1 MENAPK
7 NSQGFALSIT
17 NYNLHMTNDIRM
29 LKSKIQSPKNPFS
42 NFESQK
48 ILGQFLV
55 IVTPFLFILIWH
67 LIAAGTTPLI
77 LPGPKDVFMRL
88 FSYFVSGRVW
98 PHLFMTTQEIL
109 AGFVLGSILGLGF
122 GTLISES
129 VIARKVIMPYII
141 VTQALPKFA
150 LAPMLVIWF
159 GFGMAPKVIIAA
171 LIAFFPLVENT
182 YMGLTTT
189 PGSQLELFR
198 ALRASRITTLLK
210 LRVPHAIPAIFSGFR
225 VALMLS
231 LVGAVVAEYV
241 GANQGLGALI
251 IVSQGTLDTELM
263 FVAFVVLTVLG
274 LSLDW
279 LYGLVYKAVLVKLYG
294 KSISNISSST
304 SRLSV

>member
-1 MENAPK
+1 
-7 NSQGFALSIT
+7 
-17 NYNLHMTNDIRM
+17 MTNDRRL
-29 LKSKIQSPKNPFS
+29 LKSKIKSPKNPFS

-109 AGFVLGSILGLGF
+109 AGFVLGSVLGLGF

-263 FVAFVVLTVLG
+263 FVSFVVLTVLG

>member
-1 MENAPK
+1 M
-7 NSQGFALSIT
+7 ST
-17 NYNLHMTNDIRM
+17 N
-29 LKSKIQSPKNPFS
+29 FS
-42 NFESQK
+42 SQK
-48 ILGQFLV
+48 LLGQFLV
-55 IVTPFLFILIWH
+55 LVTPFLFLLIWH

-77 LPGPKDVFMRL
+77 LPNPYDVFMRL
-88 FSYFVSGRVW
+88 VSYFINGRIW
-98 PHLFMTTQEIL
+98 PHLLMTTQEIL
-109 AGFVLGSILGLGF
+109 AGFVLGSVLGLGF
-122 GTLISES
+122 GTLVSES
-129 VIARKVIMPYII
+129 DIARKVIMPYII

-182 YMGLTTT
+182 FMGLTTT
-189 PGSQLELFR
+189 PQPQLELFR

-210 LRVPHAIPAIFSGFR
+210 LRIPHAVPAIFSGFR

-263 FVAFVVLTVLG
+263 FVAFVILTVLG
-274 LSLDW
+274 LCLDW
-279 LYGLVYKAVLVKLYG
+279 LYGLVYKIVLVKLYG
-294 KSISNISSST
+294 KTIDDVSSST
-304 SRLSV
+304 TRLSV

>member
-1 MENAPK
+1 MAKKRNQIDGV
-7 NSQGFALSIT
+7 SSDLS
-17 NYNLHMTNDIRM
+17 
-29 LKSKIQSPKNPFS
+29 
-42 NFESQK
+42 SQK
-48 ILGQFLV
+48 ILGKILV
-55 IVTPFLFILIWH
+55 IITPFLFLLIWH
-67 LIAAGTTPLI
+67 FIALGTTPLI
-77 LPGPKDVFMRL
+77 LPSPGDVFMRL
-88 FSYFVSGRVW
+88 VSYFVNGRVW

-129 VIARKVIMPYII
+129 EISRKVIMPYII

-189 PGSQLELFR
+189 PQSQLELFR

-210 LRVPHAIPAIFSGFR
+210 LRVPHAVPAIFSGFR

-263 FVAFVVLTVLG
+263 FVSFVILTVLG
-274 LSLDW
+274 LCLDW
-279 LYGLVYKAVLVKLYG
+279 LYGIVYRIVLVKLYG
-294 KSISNISSST
+294 KTIDDVSSST
-304 SRLSV
+304 TRLSV

>member
-1 MENAPK
+1 MTIEINQIDGDTEAK
-7 NSQGFALSIT
+7 GSFIT
-17 NYNLHMTNDIRM
+17 N
-29 LKSKIQSPKNPFS
+29 FS
-42 NFESQK
+42 SQK
-48 ILGQFLV
+48 LLGQFLV
-55 IVTPFLFILIWH
+55 LVTPFLFLLIWH

-77 LPGPKDVFMRL
+77 LPNPYDVFMRL
-88 FSYFVSGRVW
+88 VSYFINGRIW

-109 AGFVLGSILGLGF
+109 AGFVLGSVLGLGF
-122 GTLISES
+122 GTLVSES
-129 VIARKVIMPYII
+129 DIARKVIMPYII

-182 YMGLTTT
+182 FMGLTTT
-189 PGSQLELFR
+189 PQPQLELFR

-210 LRVPHAIPAIFSGFR
+210 LRVPHAVPAIFSGFR

-263 FVAFVVLTVLG
+263 FVAFVILTVLG
-274 LSLDW
+274 LCLDW
-279 LYGLVYKAVLVKLYG
+279 LYGLVYKIVLVKLYG
-294 KSISNISSST
+294 KTIDDVSSST
-304 SRLSV
+304 TRLSV

>member
-1 MENAPK
+1 
-7 NSQGFALSIT
+7 
-17 NYNLHMTNDIRM
+17 MTNDRRL

-109 AGFVLGSILGLGF
+109 AGFVLGGVLGLGF

-263 FVAFVVLTVLG
+263 FVSFVVLTVLG

>member
-1 MENAPK
+1 MTIEINQIDGDTEAK
-7 NSQGFALSIT
+7 GSFIT
-17 NYNLHMTNDIRM
+17 N
-29 LKSKIQSPKNPFS
+29 FS
-42 NFESQK
+42 SQK
-48 ILGQFLV
+48 LLGQFLV
-55 IVTPFLFILIWH
+55 LVTPFLFLLIWH

-77 LPGPKDVFMRL
+77 LPNPYDVFMRL
-88 FSYFVSGRVW
+88 VAYFINGRIW
-98 PHLFMTTQEIL
+98 PHLLMTTQEIL
-109 AGFVLGSILGLGF
+109 AGFVLGSVLGLGF
-122 GTLISES
+122 GTLVSES
-129 VIARKVIMPYII
+129 DIARKVIMPYII

-182 YMGLTTT
+182 FMGLTTT
-189 PGSQLELFR
+189 PQPQLELFR

-210 LRVPHAIPAIFSGFR
+210 LRIPHAVPAIFSGFR

-263 FVAFVVLTVLG
+263 FVAFVILTVLG
-274 LSLDW
+274 LCLDW
-279 LYGLVYKAVLVKLYG
+279 LYGLVYKIVLVKLYG
-294 KSISNISSST
+294 KTIDDVSSST
-304 SRLSV
+304 TRLSV

>member
-1 MENAPK
+1 MTIEINRIDGDTEAK
-7 NSQGFALSIT
+7 GSFIT
-17 NYNLHMTNDIRM
+17 N
-29 LKSKIQSPKNPFS
+29 FS
-42 NFESQK
+42 SQK
-48 ILGQFLV
+48 LLGQFLV
-55 IVTPFLFILIWH
+55 LVTPFLFLLIWH

-77 LPGPKDVFMRL
+77 LPNPYDVFMRL
-88 FSYFVSGRVW
+88 VSYFINGRIW

-109 AGFVLGSILGLGF
+109 AGFVLGSVLGLGF
-122 GTLISES
+122 GTLVSES
-129 VIARKVIMPYII
+129 DIARKVIMPYII

-182 YMGLTTT
+182 FMGLTTT
-189 PGSQLELFR
+189 PQPQLELFR

-210 LRVPHAIPAIFSGFR
+210 LRIPHAVPAIFSGFR

-263 FVAFVVLTVLG
+263 FVAFVILTVLG
-274 LSLDW
+274 LCLDW
-279 LYGLVYKAVLVKLYG
+279 LYGLVYKIVLVKLYG
-294 KSISNISSST
+294 KTIDDVSSST
-304 SRLSV
+304 TRLSV

>member
-1 MENAPK
+1 MTIEINQIDGDTEAK
-7 NSQGFALSIT
+7 GSFIT
-17 NYNLHMTNDIRM
+17 N
-29 LKSKIQSPKNPFS
+29 FS
-42 NFESQK
+42 SQK
-48 ILGQFLV
+48 LLGQFLV
-55 IVTPFLFILIWH
+55 IVTPFLFLLIWH

-77 LPGPKDVFMRL
+77 LPNPYDVFMRL
-88 FSYFVSGRVW
+88 VSYFINGRIW
-98 PHLFMTTQEIL
+98 PHLLMTTQEIL
-109 AGFVLGSILGLGF
+109 AGFVLGSVLGLGF
-122 GTLISES
+122 GTLVSES
-129 VIARKVIMPYII
+129 DIARKVIMPYII

-189 PGSQLELFR
+189 PQPQLELFR

-210 LRVPHAIPAIFSGFR
+210 LRIPHAVPAIFSGFR

-263 FVAFVVLTVLG
+263 FVAFVILTVLG
-274 LSLDW
+274 LCLDW
-279 LYGLVYKAVLVKLYG
+279 LYGLVYKIVLVKLYG
-294 KSISNISSST
+294 KTIDDVSSST
-304 SRLSV
+304 TRLSV

>member
-1 MENAPK
+1 MTIEINQIDGDTEAK
-7 NSQGFALSIT
+7 RSFIT
-17 NYNLHMTNDIRM
+17 N
-29 LKSKIQSPKNPFS
+29 FS
-42 NFESQK
+42 SQK
-48 ILGQFLV
+48 LLGQFLV
-55 IVTPFLFILIWH
+55 LVTPFLFLLIWH

-77 LPGPKDVFMRL
+77 LPNPYDVFMRL
-88 FSYFVSGRVW
+88 VSYFINGRVW

-109 AGFVLGSILGLGF
+109 AGFVLGSVLGLGF
-122 GTLISES
+122 GTLVSES
-129 VIARKVIMPYII
+129 DIARKVIMPYII

-189 PGSQLELFR
+189 PQPQLELFR

-210 LRVPHAIPAIFSGFR
+210 LRIPHAVPAIFSGFR

-263 FVAFVVLTVLG
+263 FVAFVILTVLG
-274 LSLDW
+274 LCLDW
-279 LYGLVYKAVLVKLYG
+279 LYGLVYKIVLVKLYG
-294 KSISNISSST
+294 KTIDDVSSST
-304 SRLSV
+304 TRLSV

>member
-1 MENAPK
+1 
-7 NSQGFALSIT
+7 
-17 NYNLHMTNDIRM
+17 MTTDRRL
-29 LKSKIQSPKNPFS
+29 LKRKIQSPKNPFS

-109 AGFVLGSILGLGF
+109 AGFVLGGVLGLGF

-263 FVAFVVLTVLG
+263 FVSFVVLTVLG

>member
-1 MENAPK
+1 
-7 NSQGFALSIT
+7 
-17 NYNLHMTNDIRM
+17 MTNDRIL
-29 LKSKIQSPKNPFS
+29 LKSKIKSPKNPFS

-109 AGFVLGSILGLGF
+109 AGFVLGSVLGLGF

-263 FVAFVVLTVLG
+263 FVSFVVLTVLG

>member
-1 MENAPK
+1 MTIEINQIDGDTEAK
-7 NSQGFALSIT
+7 GSLIT
-17 NYNLHMTNDIRM
+17 N
-29 LKSKIQSPKNPFS
+29 FS
-42 NFESQK
+42 SQK
-48 ILGQFLV
+48 LLGQFLV
-55 IVTPFLFILIWH
+55 LVTPFLFLLIWYI
-67 LIAAGTTPLI
+67 IAAGTTPLI
-77 LPGPKDVFMRL
+77 LPNPYDVFMRL
-88 FSYFVSGRVW
+88 VSYFINGRVW

-109 AGFVLGSILGLGF
+109 AGFVLGSVLGIGF
-122 GTLISES
+122 GTLVSES
-129 VIARKVIMPYII
+129 DIARKVIMPYII

-189 PGSQLELFR
+189 PQPQLELFR

-210 LRVPHAIPAIFSGFR
+210 LRIPHAVPAIFSGFR

-263 FVAFVVLTVLG
+263 FVAFVILTVLG
-274 LSLDW
+274 LCLDW
-279 LYGLVYKAVLVKLYG
+279 LYGLVYKIVLVKLYG
-294 KSISNISSST
+294 KTIDDVSSST
-304 SRLSV
+304 TRLSV

>member
-1 MENAPK
+1 
-7 NSQGFALSIT
+7 
-17 NYNLHMTNDIRM
+17 MTNDRRL

-48 ILGQFLV
+48 ILGQLLV

-109 AGFVLGSILGLGF
+109 AGFVLGSVLGLGF

-263 FVAFVVLTVLG
+263 FVSFVVLTVLG

-279 LYGLVYKAVLVKLYG
+279 LYGLVYRAVLVKLYG
-294 KSISNISSST
+294 KTIGDVSSST

>member
-1 MENAPK
+1 MTIEINRIDGDTEAK
-7 NSQGFALSIT
+7 GSFIT
-17 NYNLHMTNDIRM
+17 N
-29 LKSKIQSPKNPFS
+29 FS
-42 NFESQK
+42 SQK
-48 ILGQFLV
+48 LLGQFLV
-55 IVTPFLFILIWH
+55 LVTPFLFLLIWH

-77 LPGPKDVFMRL
+77 LPNPYDVFMRL
-88 FSYFVSGRVW
+88 VSYFINGRIW
-98 PHLFMTTQEIL
+98 PHLLMTTQEIL
-109 AGFVLGSILGLGF
+109 AGFVLGSVLGLGF
-122 GTLISES
+122 GTLVSES
-129 VIARKVIMPYII
+129 DIARKVIMPYII

-189 PGSQLELFR
+189 PQPQLELFR

-210 LRVPHAIPAIFSGFR
+210 LRIPHAVPAIFSGFR

-263 FVAFVVLTVLG
+263 FVAFVILTVLG
-274 LSLDW
+274 LCLDW
-279 LYGLVYKAVLVKLYG
+279 LYGLVYKIVLVKLYG
-294 KSISNISSST
+294 KTIDDVSSST
-304 SRLSV
+304 TRLSV

>member
-1 MENAPK
+1 MTIEINQIDGNTEAK
-7 NSQGFALSIT
+7 GSFIT
-17 NYNLHMTNDIRM
+17 N
-29 LKSKIQSPKNPFS
+29 FS
-42 NFESQK
+42 SQK
-48 ILGQFLV
+48 LLGQFLV
-55 IVTPFLFILIWH
+55 IVTPFLFLLIWH

-77 LPGPKDVFMRL
+77 LPSPYDVFMRL
-88 FSYFVSGRVW
+88 VSYFINGRVW

-109 AGFVLGSILGLGF
+109 AGFVLGSVLGLGF
-122 GTLISES
+122 GTLVSES
-129 VIARKVIMPYII
+129 DIARKVIMPYII

-189 PGSQLELFR
+189 PQPQLELFR

-210 LRVPHAIPAIFSGFR
+210 LRIPHAVPAIFSGFR

-263 FVAFVVLTVLG
+263 FVAFVILTVLG
-274 LSLDW
+274 LCLDW
-279 LYGLVYKAVLVKLYG
+279 LYGLVYKIVLVKLYG
-294 KSISNISSST
+294 KTIDDVSSST
-304 SRLSV
+304 TRLSV

>member
-1 MENAPK
+1 
-7 NSQGFALSIT
+7 
-17 NYNLHMTNDIRM
+17 MTNDRRL

-88 FSYFVSGRVW
+88 FSYFVSGRIW

-109 AGFVLGSILGLGF
+109 AGFVLGSVLGLGF

-189 PGSQLELFR
+189 PSSQLELFR

>member
-1 MENAPK
+1 MTIEINRIDGDTEAK
-7 NSQGFALSIT
+7 GSFIT
-17 NYNLHMTNDIRM
+17 N
-29 LKSKIQSPKNPFS
+29 FS
-42 NFESQK
+42 SQK
-48 ILGQFLV
+48 LLGQFLV
-55 IVTPFLFILIWH
+55 IVTPFLFLLIWH

-77 LPGPKDVFMRL
+77 LPNPYDVFMRL
-88 FSYFVSGRVW
+88 VSYFINGRIW

-109 AGFVLGSILGLGF
+109 AGFVLGSVLGLGF
-122 GTLISES
+122 GTLVSES
-129 VIARKVIMPYII
+129 DIARKVIMPYII

-189 PGSQLELFR
+189 PQPQLELFR

-210 LRVPHAIPAIFSGFR
+210 LRIPHAVPAIFSGFR

-263 FVAFVVLTVLG
+263 FVAFVILTVLG
-274 LSLDW
+274 LCLDW
-279 LYGLVYKAVLVKLYG
+279 LYGLVYKIVLVKLYG
-294 KSISNISSST
+294 KTIDDVSSST
-304 SRLSV
+304 TRLSV

>member
-1 MENAPK
+1 
-7 NSQGFALSIT
+7 
-17 NYNLHMTNDIRM
+17 MTNDRRL

-263 FVAFVVLTVLG
+263 FVSFVVLTVLG

>member
-1 MENAPK
+1 MTIEINQIDGDTEAK
-7 NSQGFALSIT
+7 GSFIT
-17 NYNLHMTNDIRM
+17 N
-29 LKSKIQSPKNPFS
+29 FS
-42 NFESQK
+42 SQK
-48 ILGQFLV
+48 LLGQFLV
-55 IVTPFLFILIWH
+55 LVTPFLFLLIWH
-67 LIAAGTTPLI
+67 IIAAGTTPLI
-77 LPGPKDVFMRL
+77 LPNPYDVFMRL
-88 FSYFVSGRVW
+88 VSYFINGRVW

-109 AGFVLGSILGLGF
+109 AGFVLGSVLGIGF
-122 GTLISES
+122 GTLVSES
-129 VIARKVIMPYII
+129 DIARKVIMPYII

-189 PGSQLELFR
+189 PQPQLELFR

-210 LRVPHAIPAIFSGFR
+210 LRIPHAVPAIFSGFR

-263 FVAFVVLTVLG
+263 FVAFVILTVLG
-274 LSLDW
+274 LCLDW
-279 LYGLVYKAVLVKLYG
+279 LYGLVYKIVLVKLYG
-294 KSISNISSST
+294 KTIDDVSSST
-304 SRLSV
+304 TRLSV

>member
-1 MENAPK
+1 MTIEINQIEGDTEAK
-7 NSQGFALSIT
+7 GSLIT
-17 NYNLHMTNDIRM
+17 N
-29 LKSKIQSPKNPFS
+29 FS
-42 NFESQK
+42 SQK
-48 ILGQFLV
+48 LLGQFLV
-55 IVTPFLFILIWH
+55 LVTPFLFLLIWH

-77 LPGPKDVFMRL
+77 LPNPYDVFMRL
-88 FSYFVSGRVW
+88 VSYFINGRVW

-109 AGFVLGSILGLGF
+109 AGFVLGSVLGIGF
-122 GTLISES
+122 GTLVSES
-129 VIARKVIMPYII
+129 DIARKVIMPYII

-189 PGSQLELFR
+189 PQPQLELFR

-210 LRVPHAIPAIFSGFR
+210 LRIPHAVPAIFSGFR

-263 FVAFVVLTVLG
+263 FVAFVILTVLG
-274 LSLDW
+274 LCLDW
-279 LYGLVYKAVLVKLYG
+279 LYGLVYKIVLVKLYG
-294 KSISNISSST
+294 KTIDDVSSST
-304 SRLSV
+304 TRLSV

>member
-1 MENAPK
+1 
-7 NSQGFALSIT
+7 
-17 NYNLHMTNDIRM
+17 MTNDRRL

-109 AGFVLGSILGLGF
+109 AGFVLGGVLGLGF

-189 PGSQLELFR
+189 PSSQLELFR

>member
-1 MENAPK
+1 MTIEINQIDGDTEAK
-7 NSQGFALSIT
+7 GSFIT
-17 NYNLHMTNDIRM
+17 NL
-29 LKSKIQSPKNPFS
+29 S
-42 NFESQK
+42 SQK
-48 ILGQFLV
+48 LLGQFLV
-55 IVTPFLFILIWH
+55 LVTPFLFLLVWH

-77 LPGPKDVFMRL
+77 LPNPYDVFMRL
-88 FSYFVSGRVW
+88 VSYFINGRVW

-109 AGFVLGSILGLGF
+109 AGFVLGSVLGLGF
-122 GTLISES
+122 GTLVSES
-129 VIARKVIMPYII
+129 DIARKVIMPYII

-182 YMGLTTT
+182 FMGLTTT
-189 PGSQLELFR
+189 PQPQLELFR

-210 LRVPHAIPAIFSGFR
+210 LRIPHAVPAIFSGFR

-263 FVAFVVLTVLG
+263 FVAFVILTVLG
-274 LSLDW
+274 LCLDW
-279 LYGLVYKAVLVKLYG
+279 LYGLVYKIVLVKLYG
-294 KSISNISSST
+294 KTIDDVSSST
-304 SRLSV
+304 TRLSV

>member
-1 MENAPK
+1 MTIETNQIDGDTEVK
-7 NSQGFALSIT
+7 GSLIT
-17 NYNLHMTNDIRM
+17 N
-29 LKSKIQSPKNPFS
+29 FS
-42 NFESQK
+42 SQK
-48 ILGQFLV
+48 LLGQFLV
-55 IVTPFLFILIWH
+55 LVTPFLFLLIWH

-77 LPGPKDVFMRL
+77 LPSPYDVFMRL
-88 FSYFVSGRVW
+88 VSYFINGRVW

-109 AGFVLGSILGLGF
+109 AGFVLGSVLGIGF
-122 GTLISES
+122 GTLVSES
-129 VIARKVIMPYII
+129 DIARKVIMPYII

-189 PGSQLELFR
+189 PQPQLELFR

-210 LRVPHAIPAIFSGFR
+210 LRIPHAVPAIFSGFR

-263 FVAFVVLTVLG
+263 FVAFVILTVLG
-274 LSLDW
+274 LCLDW
-279 LYGLVYKAVLVKLYG
+279 LYGLVYKIVLVKLYG
-294 KSISNISSST
+294 KTIDDVSSST
-304 SRLSV
+304 TRLSV

>member
-1 MENAPK
+1 MTIEINRIDGDTEAK
-7 NSQGFALSIT
+7 GSFIT
-17 NYNLHMTNDIRM
+17 NL
-29 LKSKIQSPKNPFS
+29 S
-42 NFESQK
+42 SQK
-48 ILGQFLV
+48 LLGQFLV
-55 IVTPFLFILIWH
+55 LVTPFLFLLVWH

-77 LPGPKDVFMRL
+77 LPNPYDVFMRL
-88 FSYFVSGRVW
+88 VSYFINGRVW

-109 AGFVLGSILGLGF
+109 AGFVLGSVLGIGF
-122 GTLISES
+122 GTLVSES
-129 VIARKVIMPYII
+129 DIARKVIMPYII

-189 PGSQLELFR
+189 PQPQLELFR

-210 LRVPHAIPAIFSGFR
+210 LRIPHAVPAIFSGFR

-263 FVAFVVLTVLG
+263 FVAFVILTVLG
-274 LSLDW
+274 LCLDW
-279 LYGLVYKAVLVKLYG
+279 LYGLVYKIVLVKLYG
-294 KSISNISSST
+294 KTIDDVSSST
-304 SRLSV
+304 TRLSV

>member
-1 MENAPK
+1 
-7 NSQGFALSIT
+7 
-17 NYNLHMTNDIRM
+17 MTNDRRL

-109 AGFVLGSILGLGF
+109 AGFVLGSVLGLGF

-189 PGSQLELFR
+189 PSSQLELFR

>member
-1 MENAPK
+1 MTIEINQIDGDTEAK
-7 NSQGFALSIT
+7 GSFIT
-17 NYNLHMTNDIRM
+17 NL
-29 LKSKIQSPKNPFS
+29 S
-42 NFESQK
+42 SQK
-48 ILGQFLV
+48 LLGQFLV
-55 IVTPFLFILIWH
+55 LVTPFLFLLVWH

-77 LPGPKDVFMRL
+77 LPNPYDVFMRL
-88 FSYFVSGRVW
+88 VSYFINGRVW

-109 AGFVLGSILGLGF
+109 AGFVLGSVLGIGF
-122 GTLISES
+122 GTLVSES
-129 VIARKVIMPYII
+129 DIARKVIMPYII

-182 YMGLTTT
+182 FMGLTTT
-189 PGSQLELFR
+189 PQPQLELFR

-210 LRVPHAIPAIFSGFR
+210 LRIPHAVPAIFSGFR

-263 FVAFVVLTVLG
+263 FVAFVILTVLG
-274 LSLDW
+274 LCLDW
-279 LYGLVYKAVLVKLYG
+279 LYGLVYKIVLVKLYG
-294 KSISNISSST
+294 KTIDDVSSST
-304 SRLSV
+304 TRLSV

>member
-1 MENAPK
+1 MTIEINRIDGETEAK
-7 NSQGFALSIT
+7 GSFIT
-17 NYNLHMTNDIRM
+17 N
-29 LKSKIQSPKNPFS
+29 FS
-42 NFESQK
+42 SQK
-48 ILGQFLV
+48 LLGQFLV
-55 IVTPFLFILIWH
+55 LVTPFLFLLIWH

-77 LPGPKDVFMRL
+77 LPSPYDVFMRL
-88 FSYFVSGRVW
+88 VSYFVNGRIW

-109 AGFVLGSILGLGF
+109 AGFVLGSVLGLGF
-122 GTLISES
+122 GTLVSES
-129 VIARKVIMPYII
+129 DIARKVIMPYII

-189 PGSQLELFR
+189 PQPQLELFR

-210 LRVPHAIPAIFSGFR
+210 LRIPHAVPAIFSGFR

-263 FVAFVVLTVLG
+263 FVAFVILTVLG
-274 LSLDW
+274 LCLDW
-279 LYGLVYKAVLVKLYG
+279 LYGLVYKIVLVKLYG
-294 KSISNISSST
+294 KTIDDVSSST
-304 SRLSV
+304 TRLSV

>member
-1 MENAPK
+1 MTIDINQIDGDTEAK
-7 NSQGFALSIT
+7 GSFIT
-17 NYNLHMTNDIRM
+17 N
-29 LKSKIQSPKNPFS
+29 FS
-42 NFESQK
+42 SQK
-48 ILGQFLV
+48 LLGQFLV
-55 IVTPFLFILIWH
+55 LVTPFLFLFIWH
-67 LIAAGTTPLI
+67 IIAAGTTPLI
-77 LPGPKDVFMRL
+77 LPNPYDVFMRL
-88 FSYFVSGRVW
+88 VSYFINGRVW

-109 AGFVLGSILGLGF
+109 AGFVLGSVLGIGF
-122 GTLISES
+122 GTLVSES
-129 VIARKVIMPYII
+129 DIARKVIMPYII

-189 PGSQLELFR
+189 PQPQLELFR

-210 LRVPHAIPAIFSGFR
+210 LRIPHAVPAIFSGFR

-263 FVAFVVLTVLG
+263 FVAFVILTVLG
-274 LSLDW
+274 LCLDW
-279 LYGLVYKAVLVKLYG
+279 LYGLVYKIVLVKLYG
-294 KSISNISSST
+294 KTIDDVSSST
-304 SRLSV
+304 TRLSV

>member
-1 MENAPK
+1 MTIEINQIDGDTEAK
-7 NSQGFALSIT
+7 GSFIT
-17 NYNLHMTNDIRM
+17 N
-29 LKSKIQSPKNPFS
+29 FS
-42 NFESQK
+42 SQK
-48 ILGQFLV
+48 LLGQFLV
-55 IVTPFLFILIWH
+55 LVTPFLFLLIWH

-77 LPGPKDVFMRL
+77 LPNPYDVFMRL
-88 FSYFVSGRVW
+88 VSYFINGRIW
-98 PHLFMTTQEIL
+98 PHLLMTTQEIL
-109 AGFVLGSILGLGF
+109 AGFVLGSVLGLGF
-122 GTLISES
+122 GTLVSES
-129 VIARKVIMPYII
+129 DIARKVIMPYII

-182 YMGLTTT
+182 FMGPTTT
-189 PGSQLELFR
+189 PQPQLELFR

-210 LRVPHAIPAIFSGFR
+210 LRIPHAVPAIFSGFR

-263 FVAFVVLTVLG
+263 FVAFVILTVLG
-274 LSLDW
+274 LCLDW
-279 LYGLVYKAVLVKLYG
+279 LYGLVYKIVLVKLYG
-294 KSISNISSST
+294 KTIDDVSSST
-304 SRLSV
+304 TRLSV

>member
-1 MENAPK
+1 MTIEK
-7 NSQGFALSIT
+7 NQIDGDTEAKGSLIT
-17 NYNLHMTNDIRM
+17 N
-29 LKSKIQSPKNPFS
+29 FS
-42 NFESQK
+42 SQK
-48 ILGQFLV
+48 LLGQFLV
-55 IVTPFLFILIWH
+55 LVTPFLFLFIWH
-67 LIAAGTTPLI
+67 IIAAGTTPLI
-77 LPGPKDVFMRL
+77 LPNPYDVFMRL
-88 FSYFVSGRVW
+88 VSYFINGRVW

-109 AGFVLGSILGLGF
+109 AGFVLGSVLGIGF
-122 GTLISES
+122 GTLVSES
-129 VIARKVIMPYII
+129 DIARKVIMPYII

-189 PGSQLELFR
+189 PQPQLELFR

-210 LRVPHAIPAIFSGFR
+210 LRIPHAVPAIFSGFR

-263 FVAFVVLTVLG
+263 FVAFVILTVLG
-274 LSLDW
+274 LCLDW
-279 LYGLVYKAVLVKLYG
+279 LYGLVYKIVLVKLYG
-294 KSISNISSST
+294 KTIDDVSSST
-304 SRLSV
+304 TRLSV

>member
-1 MENAPK
+1 
-7 NSQGFALSIT
+7 
-17 NYNLHMTNDIRM
+17 MTNDRR
-29 LKSKIQSPKNPFS
+29 LSKSKIQSPKNPFS

-55 IVTPFLFILIWH
+55 IVTPFLFILVWH

-109 AGFVLGSILGLGF
+109 AGFVLGSVLGLGF

-141 VTQALPKFA
+141 VTQALPKLA

-210 LRVPHAIPAIFSGFR
+210 LRVPHAIPAIFSGLR

-231 LVGAVVAEYV
+231 LGGAVVAEYV

-251 IVSQGTLDTELM
+251 IVSQGTLDSELM
-263 FVAFVVLTVLG
+263 FVSFVVLTVLG

>member
-1 MENAPK
+1 
-7 NSQGFALSIT
+7 
-17 NYNLHMTNDIRM
+17 MTNDRRL
-29 LKSKIQSPKNPFS
+29 LKSKVQSLKNHFS

-55 IVTPFLFILIWH
+55 IVTPFLFILVWH

-263 FVAFVVLTVLG
+263 FVSFVVLTVLG

>member
-1 MENAPK
+1 MTIEINRINGDTEAK
-7 NSQGFALSIT
+7 GSFIT
-17 NYNLHMTNDIRM
+17 N
-29 LKSKIQSPKNPFS
+29 FS
-42 NFESQK
+42 SQK
-48 ILGQFLV
+48 LLGQFLV
-55 IVTPFLFILIWH
+55 IVTPFLFLLIWH

-77 LPGPKDVFMRL
+77 LPNPYDVFMRL
-88 FSYFVSGRVW
+88 VSYFVNGRIW

-109 AGFVLGSILGLGF
+109 AGFVLGSVLGLGF
-122 GTLISES
+122 GTLVSES
-129 VIARKVIMPYII
+129 DIARKVIMPYII

-189 PGSQLELFR
+189 PQPQLELFR

-210 LRVPHAIPAIFSGFR
+210 LRIPHAVPAIFSGFR

-263 FVAFVVLTVLG
+263 FVAFVILTVLG
-274 LSLDW
+274 LCLDW
-279 LYGLVYKAVLVKLYG
+279 LYGLVYKIVLVKLYG
-294 KSISNISSST
+294 KTIDDVSSST
-304 SRLSV
+304 TRLSV

>member
-1 MENAPK
+1 
-7 NSQGFALSIT
+7 
-17 NYNLHMTNDIRM
+17 MTNDRRL

-48 ILGQFLV
+48 ILGQLLV

-67 LIAAGTTPLI
+67 IIAAGTTPLI
-77 LPGPKDVFMRL
+77 LPSPKDVFMRL

-263 FVAFVVLTVLG
+263 FVSFVVLTVLG

-279 LYGLVYKAVLVKLYG
+279 LYGLVYRAVLVKLYG
-294 KSISNISSST
+294 KTIGDVSSST

>member
-1 MENAPK
+1 MTIEINQIDGDTEAK
-7 NSQGFALSIT
+7 GSFIT
-17 NYNLHMTNDIRM
+17 N
-29 LKSKIQSPKNPFS
+29 FS
-42 NFESQK
+42 SQK
-48 ILGQFLV
+48 LLGQFLV
-55 IVTPFLFILIWH
+55 LVTPFLFLLIWH

-77 LPGPKDVFMRL
+77 LPNPYDVFMRL
-88 FSYFVSGRVW
+88 VSYFINGRIW

-109 AGFVLGSILGLGF
+109 AGFVLGSVLGIGF
-122 GTLISES
+122 GTLVSES
-129 VIARKVIMPYII
+129 DIARKVIMPYII

-189 PGSQLELFR
+189 PQPQLELFR

-210 LRVPHAIPAIFSGFR
+210 LRIPHAVPAIFSGFR

-263 FVAFVVLTVLG
+263 FVAFVILTVLG
-274 LSLDW
+274 LCLDW
-279 LYGLVYKAVLVKLYG
+279 LYGLVYKIVLVKLYG
-294 KSISNISSST
+294 KTIDDVSSST
-304 SRLSV
+304 TRLSV

>member
-1 MENAPK
+1 MTIEINQIDGDTEAK
-7 NSQGFALSIT
+7 GRFIT
-17 NYNLHMTNDIRM
+17 N
-29 LKSKIQSPKNPFS
+29 FS
-42 NFESQK
+42 SQK
-48 ILGQFLV
+48 LLGQFLV
-55 IVTPFLFILIWH
+55 IVTPFLFLLIWH

-77 LPGPKDVFMRL
+77 LPNPYDVFMRL
-88 FSYFVSGRVW
+88 VSYFINGRIW
-98 PHLFMTTQEIL
+98 PHLLMTTQEIL
-109 AGFVLGSILGLGF
+109 AGFVLGSVLGLGF
-122 GTLISES
+122 GTLVSES
-129 VIARKVIMPYII
+129 DIARKVIMPYII

-189 PGSQLELFR
+189 PQPQLELFR

-210 LRVPHAIPAIFSGFR
+210 LRIPHAVPAIFSGFR

-263 FVAFVVLTVLG
+263 FVAFVILTVLG
-274 LSLDW
+274 LCLDW
-279 LYGLVYKAVLVKLYG
+279 LYGLVYKIVLVKLYG
-294 KSISNISSST
+294 KTIDDVSSST
-304 SRLSV
+304 TRLSV

>member
-1 MENAPK
+1 MTIKINQIDGDTKEK
-7 NSQGFALSIT
+7 GSIIT
-17 NYNLHMTNDIRM
+17 NL
-29 LKSKIQSPKNPFS
+29 S
-42 NFESQK
+42 SQK
-48 ILGQFLV
+48 LLGQFLV
-55 IVTPFLFILIWH
+55 LVTPFLFLLIWH
-67 LIAAGTTPLI
+67 LIAARTTPLI
-77 LPGPKDVFMRL
+77 LPSPYDVFMRL
-88 FSYFVSGRVW
+88 VSYFINGRVW

-109 AGFVLGSILGLGF
+109 AGFVLGSVLGIGF
-122 GTLISES
+122 GTLVSES
-129 VIARKVIMPYII
+129 DIARKVIMPYII

-189 PGSQLELFR
+189 PQPQLELFR

-210 LRVPHAIPAIFSGFR
+210 LRIPHAVPAIFSGFR

-263 FVAFVVLTVLG
+263 FVAFVILTVLG
-274 LSLDW
+274 LCLDW
-279 LYGLVYKAVLVKLYG
+279 LYGLVYKIVLVKLYG
-294 KSISNISSST
+294 KTIDDVSSST
-304 SRLSV
+304 TRLSV